1 MSVTRRGF
9 LHSSVALVGGIGLAS
24 VVTKEASAKV
34 APNLV
39 AYQDDAKGR
48 PRLQGLQA
56 VRAAE
61 RLQVGRGRY
70 QPFGLVQAMDQGL
83 ARGPRHLDT

>member
-24 VVTKEASAKV
+24 VVAKEANAKV

-39 AYQDDAKGR
+39 AYQATPKDGHDCKGCKLFE
-48 PRLQGLQA
+48 PPNGCKSVSGDISPSGWCKLWIKI
-56 VRAAE
+56 
-61 RLQVGRGRY
+61 
-70 QPFGLVQAMDQGL
+70 
-83 ARGPRHLDT
+83 